1 MAAEASVGQH
11 PTTRGSERV
20 PKMNVTV
27 PHQLGRADALQ
38 RLKSLLSDMKQQYG
52 DKVTDLQE
60 NWTDAGGTFS
70 FKAMGFKLSG
80 KLNVTDTE
88 MQLDGDLPWAAKPF
102 QGTVETTI
110 RERAERLLKK

>member
-1 MAAEASVGQH
+1 M
-11 PTTRGSERV
+11 
-20 PKMNVTV
+20 KMSV
-27 PHQLGRADALQ
+27 PHELGRDDALQ
-38 RLKSLLSDMKQQYG
+38 RLKGLLGDMKQQYG

-80 KLNVTDTE
+80 TLNVTDTE
-88 MQLDGDLPWAAKPF
+88 MQLDGELPWAAKPF
-102 QGTVETTI
+102 QGTVEATI